1 MFEKKKE
8 FPWRIPIMIVLGIAV
23 LAGGIYVGFKT
34 SDEVISKD
42 KDTKPKKEEEIVKD
56 TFKLSK
62 DCEIW
67 VEKTFEDG
75 TSSNEPPTMIGTIPS
90 ELIGKSKDEIT
101 KYLTT
106 KYPNRTIKKLD
117 KYEITLQEKENFND
131 PKKANQFVIEDKKGI
146 IVVCKYNVNGDR
158 EILENTD
165 IETESLPKKVQEEVK
180 VGISATTQDEIYS
193 KLEDF
198 GS

>member
-42 KDTKPKKEEEIVKD
+42 KDIKPKKEEEIVKD

-67 VEKTFEDG
+67 VEKIYEDG
-75 TSSNEPPTMIGTIPS
+75 TYNNEPPTMIGTIPT
-90 ELIGKSKDEIT
+90 ELIGKSKKEIT
-101 KYLTT
+101 NYLTT

-117 KYEITLQEKENFND
+117 KYEITLQEKEKFND
-131 PKKANQFVIEDKKGI
+131 PKKANQFVIEDNKGI
-146 IVVCKYNVNGDR
+146 IVVCKYNGNGDR
-158 EILENTD
+158 EIVEHTD
-165 IETESLPKKVQEEVK
+165 IETESLPKMVQEEVK

>member
-42 KDTKPKKEEEIVKD
+42 KDTKPREEEIVKD

-75 TSSNEPPTMIGTIPS
+75 TASNEPPTMIGTIPS
-90 ELIGKSKDEIT
+90 ELIGKSKDEII

-146 IVVCKYNVNGDR
+146 IVVCKYNGNGDR

>member
-42 KDTKPKKEEEIVKD
+42 KDIKPRKEEEIVKD

-75 TSSNEPPTMIGTIPS
+75 TSSSEPPTMIGTIPP
-90 ELIGKSKDEIT
+90 ELIGKSKNEIT
-101 KYLTT
+101 KYLTK

-117 KYEITLQEKENFND
+117 KYEITLQEKEKFND
-131 PKKANQFVIEDKKGI
+131 PKKANRFVIEDNKGI
-146 IVVCKYNVNGDR
+146 IVVCKYNSNGDR
-158 EILENTD
+158 EKIEDTD

-180 VGISATTQDEIYS
+180 DGISATTQDEIYS